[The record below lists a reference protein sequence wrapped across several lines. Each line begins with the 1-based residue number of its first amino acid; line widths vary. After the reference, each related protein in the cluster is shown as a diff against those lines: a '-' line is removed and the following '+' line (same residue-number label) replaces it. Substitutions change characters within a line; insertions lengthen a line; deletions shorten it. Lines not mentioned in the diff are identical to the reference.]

1 MAYVGDF
8 VCFGNRTYCGKQKG
22 WSITETYIWP
32 NTQKSYDSGYFSV
45 WCIMINKKWHQ
56 RTNLWGGKILTVKVT
71 NCLETL
77 LEEPRQMSLRGV
89 LVATTDGKD
98 QNLVVTVI
106 AKGFMHKFLTNQI
119 PWCKIPF
126 NSEAIKNHAIVLE
139 DAFKWVHGWRR
150 REDTGH
156 SHSIHPRKGKKSIM
170 KTQIKDIE
178 TDATKTESNKDLK
191 DLCSSGGQSPKH
203 QWGGISITWSRK

>member
-1 MAYVGDF
+1 
-8 VCFGNRTYCGKQKG
+8 
-22 WSITETYIWP
+22 
-32 NTQKSYDSGYFSV
+32 
-45 WCIMINKKWHQ
+45 MINKKQHQ
-56 RTNLWGGKILTVKVT
+56 RTNLWGEKSCQSNKLCGD
-71 NCLETL
+71 
-77 LEEPRQMSLRGV
+77 SFRGASSDE
-89 LVATTDGKD
+89 LVATTDRKD

-106 AKGFMHKFLTNQI
+106 SKGFNHKFLTNQI
-119 PWCKIPF
+119 PWWTIPF
-126 NSEAIKNHAIVLE
+126 YSEAIKNHAIVLE
-139 DAFKWVHGWRR
+139 DAFKWVHGCRL

-156 SHSIHPRKGKKSIM
+156 SHSIHLREGKKSIM